1 VKRYESEV
9 RMPTI
14 AGVKIGGNLKRVR
27 EDRLMTQAELAE
39 AADIAP
45 STLVRIE
52 NDQVEPRFS
61 TIKKLARALNVE
73 PQKLTRREH

>member
-1 VKRYESEV
+1 
-9 RMPTI
+9 MPTI
-14 AGVKIGGNLKRVR
+14 ASVKIGGNLKRLR

-39 AADIAP
+39 AAAIAP

-61 TIKKLARALNVE
+61 TIRKLARTLNVE
-73 PQKLTRREH
+73 PRELTGRGTDA